1 MHAFHFSSP
10 SAAAARFLLVLI
22 LAGTLSAQA
31 DRAQITLG
39 NGLRVLALHLP
50 HAELV
55 SLALVFP
62 GGARIERPGQEGWVH
77 LMEHMVWR
85 GHEGT
90 PSQAAFMARGNRIGA
105 LHHSLTEAEWLILM
119 LTADDDSLRPALEYL
134 LDVVRMPLFSPV
146 EVDREK
152 QVVLQE
158 LDRLAASV
166 PVQLENALE
175 VLLTRRRTAA
185 VLGDPDAI
193 LNATSEQLRLLKLRQ
208 LLPNNAALVV
218 AGPLPPNKV
227 LDRIRLTMGQWAMG
241 FPSEVTINAQGSPA
255 RSGGRDSVLVLPV
268 RNAHWSLAWPGPG
281 SDDGE
286 ATGAGQLLAG
296 ILAHPAGPF
305 QRSLVNRGDV
315 LSLEVEYRQRAD
327 GGSLVLRLVM
337 PLERVAAV
345 QGALRAELQR
355 LANPVYLSPA
365 DVRNAKASLRARR
378 ELAQSRPWEIA
389 LAAARAWAARGLTRR
404 SPTGAPPDA
413 ATQQMVFE
421 FLRTYVTGQTPAS
434 VLVVDNVTRRNLGLN
449 PARLP

>member
-1 MHAFHFSSP
+1 MHSFHFSSP
-10 SAAAARFLLVLI
+10 SAAATRFLLVLT
-22 LAGTLSAQA
+22 LAGPLSAQA
-31 DRAQITLG
+31 DRAQATLG

-90 PSQAAFMARGNRIGA
+90 PSQAEFMARGYRIGA
-105 LHHSLTEAEWLILM
+105 LQHSLTEAEWLILT

-134 LDVVRMPLFSPV
+134 LEVVRMPLFSPV

-158 LDRLAASV
+158 LDRLSATASF
-166 PVQLENALE
+166 QLENALE
-175 VLLTRRRTAA
+175 LLLTRRRTAA

-193 LNATSEQLRLLKLRQ
+193 LNATAEQLRLLKLRQ

-218 AGPLPPNKV
+218 AGPLPPDQV
-227 LDRIRLTMGQWAMG
+227 LDRVRLTMGSWSPG
-241 FPSEVTINAQGSPA
+241 FPSEATTNAQGNPA
-255 RSGGRDSVLVLPV
+255 QAGQRDSVLVLPV

-281 SDDGE
+281 SGDGE
-286 ATGAGQLLAG
+286 ATAAGQLLAG
-296 ILAHPAGPF
+296 ILTHPAGPF
-305 QRSLVNRGDV
+305 QRSLVTRGDV
-315 LSLEVEYRQRAD
+315 LSLEAEYRPRVD
-327 GGSLVLRLVM
+327 GGALVLRLVM

-345 QGALRAELQR
+345 LGAVQAELQR
-355 LANPVYLSPA
+355 LAEPVYLTPA
-365 DVRNAKASLRARR
+365 DIRNAKASLRMRR
-378 ELAQSRPWEIA
+378 DLALSRPWEIA
-389 LAAARAWAARGLTRR
+389 LAAARAWAARGLTRGN
-404 SPTGAPPDA
+404 PTGEPPDA

-421 FLRTYVTGQTPAS
+421 FLQSYVTGQIPVS
-434 VLVVDNVTRRNLGLN
+434 VLVVDNATRRNLGPN